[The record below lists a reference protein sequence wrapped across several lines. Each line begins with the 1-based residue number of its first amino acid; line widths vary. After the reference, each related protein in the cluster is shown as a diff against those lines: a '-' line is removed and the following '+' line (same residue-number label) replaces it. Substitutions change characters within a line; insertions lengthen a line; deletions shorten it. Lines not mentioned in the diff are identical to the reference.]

1 MNYQMNHI
9 LYQIFKIILSIL
21 LKKNETVTDNHPI
34 RIYVNKIENTITFL
48 NKARY
53 YPKVLTPKTIK
64 LLGNTKNELTKD
76 KIEENV
82 PYLEI
87 TEVVLVH
94 SNIVN
99 NNYQHDSRVWH
110 TFVPNKSFGL
120 LVDILS
126 KKLTF
131 LKCFNSEIL
140 YSKIWFPNQ
149 SSKPLDTED
158 NINKTLI
165 INYRVICKQ

>member
-21 LKKNETVTDNHPI
+21 LKKNKKVPDNHPI

-53 YPKVLTPKTIK
+53 YRKVLTLKTIK

-99 NNYQHDSRVWH
+99 NNYQHDSRVLH
-110 TFVPNKSFGL
+110 TFVLNKSFGL
-120 LVDILS
+120 LVDIPS

-158 NINKTLI
+158 NINITLI